1 VTAGYLSVAAIA
13 LLLGAGPAVAAPPS
27 SLKDQVQAI
36 SASFICPEQLA
47 NDGERADMRQD
58 LSRRLAAL
66 RLSFGQAQRV
76 VDTLMTIHG
85 CAPSGLVPAR
95 LTNAA
100 R

>member
-1 VTAGYLSVAAIA
+1 MRASFLSVSA
-13 LLLGAGPAVAAPPS
+13 LLLLAAAPAVAVPPP
-27 SLKDQVQAI
+27 SLKDQVQSI

-47 NDGERADMRQD
+47 NDGERADMREV

-76 VDTLMTIHG
+76 VDTLMTVHG
-85 CAPSGLVPAR
+85 CARSDMVPAQ
-95 LTNAA
+95 LTSAA